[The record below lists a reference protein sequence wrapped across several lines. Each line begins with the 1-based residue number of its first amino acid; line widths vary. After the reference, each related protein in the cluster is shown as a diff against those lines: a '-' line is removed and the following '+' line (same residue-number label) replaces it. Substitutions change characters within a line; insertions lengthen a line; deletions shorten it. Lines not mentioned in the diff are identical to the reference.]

1 MEKVKMELVSYTKIG
16 KDGKEVTKKHYPKL
30 YGKHRKEQKRTE
42 AGERK
47 KAWDKLTLEQKW
59 DAIGLAYPTPS
70 CAHPLRFASV
80 PCDASRTA

>member
-47 KAWDKLTLEQKW
+47 KAWDKLTL
-59 DAIGLAYPTPS
+59 
-70 CAHPLRFASV
+70 
-80 PCDASRTA
+80 

>member
-1 MEKVKMELVSYTKIG
+1 MKLESYTKIDKNG
-16 KDGKEVTKKHYPKL
+16 KQITKQHYPKL

-59 DAIGLAYPTPS
+59 DAIGPTGS
-70 CAHPLRFASV
+70 EKHRVRLMKEIKSA
-80 PCDASRTA
+80 

>member
-1 MEKVKMELVSYTKIG
+1 MEKVKMELESYTKMG
-16 KDGKEVTKKHYPKL
+16 KDGKEITKQRYPKL

-59 DAIGLAYPTPS
+59 DALGQTESEKHRARLMKEMKA
-70 CAHPLRFASV
+70 
-80 PCDASRTA
+80 

>member
-59 DAIGLAYPTPS
+59 DAIGPTGS
-70 CAHPLRFASV
+70 EKHRARLMKQIKAS
-80 PCDASRTA
+80 